1 MLTCALSDVGEYLRD
16 EVCPLIPL
24 RPTRNE
30 LFSPSSPGYIVLEI
44 LVIWMDIA
52 LFDTALEM
60 QIEPN
65 IFVFICHILLCSH
78 ARSFSFL
85 FTAFVVVRNVE
96 LPANIRHC
104 SRYSS

>member
-16 EVCPLIPL
+16 EVCPLICL

-30 LFSPSSPGYIVLEI
+30 LSPPGYIVLEI

-52 LFDTALEM
+52 HFDTAFEM

-65 IFVFICHILLCSH
+65 IFAFICLVMFARQVLFLL
-78 ARSFSFL
+78 L

-96 LPANIRHC
+96 LPANTAIVRG
-104 SRYSS
+104 YSS